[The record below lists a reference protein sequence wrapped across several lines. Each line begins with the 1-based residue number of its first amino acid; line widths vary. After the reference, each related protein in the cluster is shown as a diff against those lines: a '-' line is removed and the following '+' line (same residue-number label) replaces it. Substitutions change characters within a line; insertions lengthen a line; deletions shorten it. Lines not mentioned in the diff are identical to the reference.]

1 MTRPPPL
8 STAVSVPDAPTAW
21 HGAIL
26 AGGASRRFGRD
37 KVFAVVAGERM
48 IDRAAAALAGARTRV
63 ALVGS
68 SERSAAIAGE
78 LPPGVAP
85 LPDDAPGRGPL
96 GGLATV
102 LARHPDAWVALLA
115 VDLPNVPADWW
126 ARLAAHHVPGAAA
139 IVPRSADGRWEPTAA
154 LYHGTLAAAA
164 VVAVAVGEG
173 PTLGFQGWL
182 DDLAAAC
189 RVAAVPT
196 EALPAGAL
204 ANVNRPEDAAALE
217 GGRDAPG

>member
-1 MTRPPPL
+1 MPHGPTRRLQEPSPP
-8 STAVSVPDAPTAW
+8 TVW

-26 AGGASRRFGRD
+26 AGGASRRFGHD
-37 KVFAVVAGERM
+37 KAFAVVAGRRM
-48 IDRAAAALAGARTRV
+48 IDAASAALAGATTRV

-68 SERSAAIAGE
+68 PARMAAVAAE

-85 LPDDAPGRGPL
+85 LADDVPGRGPL
-96 GGLATV
+96 AGLATA

-115 VDLPNVPADWW
+115 VDLPNVPPDWW
-126 ARLAAHHVPGAAA
+126 TRLAAHHHPGAAA
-139 IVPRSADGRWEPTAA
+139 VVPRSADGRWEPTAA
-154 LYHGTLAAAA
+154 LYHGSLAAEAAAA
-164 VVAVAVGEG
+164 VAAGDG

-182 DDLAAAC
+182 DALDGAG

-196 EALPAGAL
+196 ETLPAEAL

-217 GGRDAPG
+217 RARGRAG